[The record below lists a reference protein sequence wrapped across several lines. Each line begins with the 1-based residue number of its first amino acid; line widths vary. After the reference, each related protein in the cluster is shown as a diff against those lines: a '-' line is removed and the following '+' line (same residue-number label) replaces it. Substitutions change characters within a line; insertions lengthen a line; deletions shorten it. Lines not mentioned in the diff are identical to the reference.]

1 MFAGDGVTCQ
11 SGTGV
16 TNPAVG
22 VTTAQTSA
30 ARALEDWAIAVIV
43 VGAVIFLVV
52 IALLFVCCIRSR
64 RTKDQ
69 PHEHLTTSGWFYL
82 INVWS

>member
-1 MFAGDGVTCQ
+1 MFAGDGITCQ

-16 TNPAVG
+16 TNSAGLTNPAVG

-69 PHEHLTTSGWFYL
+69 PHEHLTTSG
-82 INVWS
+82 